1 MNDKVTEQQCLV
13 LAGQKAGGGSVY
25 SPSLLTLQKC
35 SPDEFLLEEMTRESP
50 CSEDSLQGAKE
61 AKLSTG
67 ELRPRSDVFKFLI
80 LSSRQ
85 C

>member
-1 MNDKVTEQQCLV
+1 MIVTEQRCLV
-13 LAGQKAGGGSVY
+13 LAHQKAGGGSVY
-25 SPSLLTLQKC
+25 SPSLLTCRNAPQMRSFC
-35 SPDEFLLEEMTRESP
+35 TEMTGKSP

-61 AKLSTG
+61 AMLFTG